1 VPATPFVIAHR
12 GASGYLPEHT
22 LAAYLLAIQQGAHF
36 IEPDLVST
44 RDHQLVA
51 RHENEISGT
60 TDVAA
65 HREFAARRTVKQID
79 GREVAGWFTEDFTLA
94 ELRTLRAR
102 ERLPQLRPQNARF
115 DGQFAIP
122 SFEEILAMVEAM
134 NTLRRAS
141 AAPDAEPP
149 APIGIYPETKH
160 PSYFAACGLALEQPL
175 LESLQRFGYRGARA
189 PVFIQSFEVENLRR
203 LNRMTRIRLVQ
214 LVEASGK
221 PYDFVVHEDPR
232 DYAQLLTPQG
242 LIELARHA
250 DAIGVPKSLV
260 LDANPGAQGFTP
272 TGLVAAAHAA
282 HLQVHVWTFRA
293 ENEFLPPSLRRG
305 ESAAGLGDL
314 DAELRAFLDAG
325 IDGLFADQPDFA
337 LRAIRS
343 R

>member
-22 LAAYLLAIQQGAHF
+22 LAAYMLAIQQGAHF

-60 TDVAA
+60 TDVAE
-65 HREFAARRTVKQID
+65 HRQFAARRTVKKID
-79 GREVAGWFTEDFTLA
+79 GREVEGWFTEDFTLA
-94 ELRTLRAR
+94 ELKTLRAR

-115 DGQFAIP
+115 DGQFEIP
-122 SFEEILAMVEAM
+122 SFDEILAMVEAM
-134 NTLRRAS
+134 NALGRAR
-141 AAPDAEPP
+141 ATPP

-175 LESLQRFGYRGARA
+175 LEALQRFGYRGARA

-214 LVEASGK
+214 LIEAQGQ
-221 PYDFVVHEDPR
+221 PFDFAAHEDPR
-232 DYAQLLTPQG
+232 DYAQLLTPAG
-242 LIELARHA
+242 LTEIARHA
-250 DAIGVPKSLV
+250 DAIGVPKALV
-260 LDANPGAQGFTP
+260 IAPRPDGTAGVA

-282 HLQVHVWTFRA
+282 QLQVHVWTFRA
-293 ENEFLPPSLRRG
+293 ENEFLPAALRRG
-305 ESAAGLGDL
+305 ADPAAIGDL
-314 DAELRAFLDAG
+314 AAELRAHLALGVDAV
-325 IDGLFADQPDFA
+325 FADQPDFA
-337 LRAIRS
+337 LRVIRS

>member
-44 RDHQLVA
+44 RDHHLVA
-51 RHENEISGT
+51 RHENEISDT
-60 TDVAA
+60 TDVAEHA
-65 HREFAARRTVKQID
+65 QFAARRTGKTID
-79 GREVAGWFTEDFTLA
+79 GREVEGWFTEDFTLA
-94 ELRTLRAR
+94 EIKTLRAR

-115 DGQFAIP
+115 DGQFEIP
-122 SFEEILAMVEAM
+122 SFAEILAMVEAM

-141 AAPDAEPP
+141 APADAPPP

-175 LESLQRFGYRGARA
+175 LETLQRFGYRGARA

-214 LVEASGK
+214 LFEAQGQ
-221 PYDFVVHEDPR
+221 PFDFAAHEDPR
-232 DYAQLLTPQG
+232 GYAQLLTPAG
-242 LIELARHA
+242 LAEIARHA
-250 DAIGVPKSLV
+250 DAIGVPKSL
-260 LDANPGAQGFTP
+260 LIAP
-272 TGLVAAAHAA
+272 GLVAAAHAA
-282 HLQVHVWTFRA
+282 QLQVHVWTFRA
-293 ENEFLPPSLRRG
+293 ENEFLPAALRRG
-305 ESAAGLGDL
+305 TDPAALGDL
-314 DAELRAFLDAG
+314 EAELREFLALG
-325 IDGLFADQPDFA
+325 IDAVFADQPDFA